1 MNKVDLLMDELK
13 KKFYNMGFGSQD
25 PVINNV
31 LGVLSKAS
39 MEAKSQADI
48 AMVMGRL
55 ETLINLEPE
64 ILMNRLKMR
73 IGKANREAE
82 LMDRF
87 YKEREEELEIEEDRI
102 QDNEQNQDLIDLVEQ
117 RKVEEEQKRK
127 EDELEDEQE
136 LFLLDTKGKSPRLQ
150 VREELEERSLQDR
163 QKALMERSLRI
174 LEALE
179 KIKDAMKQEKGM
191 LEIGG
196 DFFKGLD
203 VKQIK
208 QQLGLLKAM
217 GVQGITKDEN
227 GNIVENDGREVSAET
242 ITEKD
247 IEALEKGEVDF
258 AIPFETL
265 QSIGWKQQ
273 DEKLRQWF
281 KDKGIE
287 LDENEPT
294 IIKGLED
301 ATKEGPEVQNRRFD
315 DDEGR

>member
-1 MNKVDLLMDELK
+1 M
-13 KKFYNMGFGSQD
+13 Y
-25 PVINNV
+25 P
-31 LGVLSKAS
+31 KA
-39 MEAKSQADI
+39 KI
-48 AMVMGRL
+48 
-55 ETLINLEPE
+55 
-64 ILMNRLKMR
+64 
-73 IGKANREAE
+73 
-82 LMDRF
+82 
-87 YKEREEELEIEEDRI
+87 
-102 QDNEQNQDLIDLVEQ
+102 
-117 RKVEEEQKRK
+117 KVEEEQKRK

>member
-102 QDNEQNQDLIDLVEQ
+102 QDNEQNQDLIDFSACIP
-117 RKVEEEQKRK
+117 KQK
-127 EDELEDEQE
+127 
-136 LFLLDTKGKSPRLQ
+136 
-150 VREELEERSLQDR
+150 
-163 QKALMERSLRI
+163 
-174 LEALE
+174 
-179 KIKDAMKQEKGM
+179 
-191 LEIGG
+191 
-196 DFFKGLD
+196 
-203 VKQIK
+203 
-208 QQLGLLKAM
+208 
-217 GVQGITKDEN
+217 
-227 GNIVENDGREVSAET
+227 
-242 ITEKD
+242 
-247 IEALEKGEVDF
+247 
-258 AIPFETL
+258 
-265 QSIGWKQQ
+265 
-273 DEKLRQWF
+273 
-281 KDKGIE
+281 
-287 LDENEPT
+287 
-294 IIKGLED
+294 
-301 ATKEGPEVQNRRFD
+301 
-315 DDEGR
+315 